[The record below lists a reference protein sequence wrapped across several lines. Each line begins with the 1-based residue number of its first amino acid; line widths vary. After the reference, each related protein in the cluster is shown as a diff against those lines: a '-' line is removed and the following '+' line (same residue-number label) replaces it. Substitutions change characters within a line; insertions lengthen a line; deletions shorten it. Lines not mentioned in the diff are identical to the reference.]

1 MNRVSTFGKR
11 ISTRLALLLT
21 LALLPLGLISLYQ
34 TQQVIEDAQDV
45 TRASLMSETV
55 SASHAGREL
64 IQQALG
70 AAQGLGVAVLDMPLE
85 ACNAVMQEFVEGH
98 QTFSF
103 AGLITPGLQ
112 TECNSAA
119 TPTDVSQS
127 PTILAAVDANR
138 PYVDF
143 TIRGTYSGEAVT
155 IAVHPVMRDEEVVGL
170 ISISI
175 PHRIISALIDE
186 ASSVETV
193 RIATINSAGDIVVAN
208 NTVKEA
214 QGFLPRDITN
224 QGLSELQDETFEA
237 VSSNGERRFY
247 AVSSVLP
254 HSVVMVGSWPVEE
267 NESVIGG
274 LQSSLAL
281 IFPIVMWIAGIA
293 VAYIGLQR
301 LVIRHVSGL
310 RSAMRRFALGDRTV
324 AALTLDDP
332 PEELAEAARAFSR
345 MALIISEA
353 EIRQQ
358 KDLQDKEV
366 LLKEVHHRVKNNLQL
381 IVSIMNMEMRN
392 AETPEAR
399 RMLRGLQRRVRG
411 LATLHRTLY
420 ASPDMTT
427 VDGGELV
434 RAVVEDVAQVSLSPE
449 IAMSVD
455 VIPADLY
462 PDQAV
467 PLSMLSAEALTNAVK
482 YVGRPADGS
491 EPRICVSLVR
501 LEDGDRLRLRIAN
514 TRGTPVSATED
525 ESPETSGL
533 GSRLMKAFVM
543 QIEGE
548 AEVTEDEG
556 QYVYDVLFSRREF
569 AKDAEGRRTAA

>member
-34 TQQVIEDAQDV
+34 TQQVIQDAQDV

-70 AAQGLGVAVLDMPLE
+70 AAQGLGAAVMDMPVE
-85 ACNAVMQEFVEGH
+85 QCNTVMQDFVAEH
-98 QTFSF
+98 DTFSF
-103 AGLITPGLQ
+103 ASLISPGLQ
-112 TECNSAA
+112 TDCNSAA

-155 IAVHPVMRDEEVVGL
+155 IAVHPVMRDGAVVGL

-175 PHRIISALIDE
+175 PHRIISALIEE

-193 RIATINSAGDIVVAN
+193 RIATINSNGDIVVSN
-208 NTVKEA
+208 DTVRDA
-214 QGFLPRDITN
+214 QGFLPRDISN
-224 QGLSELQDETFEA
+224 KGLAELSNETFEA
-237 VSSNGERRFY
+237 MSADGERRLY

-254 HSVVMVGSWPVEE
+254 QSVVMVGSWPVESGA
-267 NESVIGG
+267 SVIGG

-281 IFPIVMWIAGIA
+281 VFPIVMWAAGIA
-293 VAYIGLQR
+293 VAYVGLQR

-427 VDGGELV
+427 IDGGELV
-434 RAVVEDVAQVSLSPE
+434 RAVVEDVAQVSLPSE
-449 IAMSVD
+449 VELTVD
-455 VIPADLY
+455 VITADLY

-482 YVGRPADGS
+482 YVGRPADGANPWIRVTL
-491 EPRICVSLVR
+491 ER
-501 LEDGDRLRLRIAN
+501 LDGDHLRLRIAN
-514 TRGTPVSATED
+514 TKGAPIGMPED
-525 ESPETSGL
+525 ESPNTSGL
-533 GSRLMKAFVM
+533 GTRLMKAFVM
-543 QIEGE
+543 QVEGE
-548 AEVTEDEG
+548 ARVDESDD
-556 QYVYDVLFSRREF
+556 YFVYDVVFSRREF
-569 AKDAEGRRTAA
+569 ANDAERRRAAA